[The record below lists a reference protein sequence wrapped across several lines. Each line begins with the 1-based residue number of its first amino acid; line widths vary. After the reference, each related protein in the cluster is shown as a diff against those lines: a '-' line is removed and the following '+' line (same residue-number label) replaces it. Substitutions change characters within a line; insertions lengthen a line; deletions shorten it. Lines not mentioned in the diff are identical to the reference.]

1 MIERWINDI
10 VNYQI
15 HNKRISVSDR
25 EIYQYGY
32 YILFE
37 KIVAVILTIC
47 IAALMDAWWEIMGF
61 CISFIPLRVYSGGIH
76 AKRYVNCML
85 LSSGLLVGVV
95 FLVRESISI
104 HIDEQL
110 YMVAL
115 EFIMFIALL
124 ALSPVETQTRK
135 IEKKEN
141 KYFRIMV
148 CRIYVI
154 QIFIEIFF
162 LLFKLKKILIAFIIA
177 HGISLLNVLMEI
189 LRKKLKNGYT

>member
-37 KIVAVILTIC
+37 KIIAVILTIC

-61 CISFIPLRVYSGGIH
+61 CISFIPLRVYSGGGH

-85 LSSGLLVGVV
+85 LSSG
-95 FLVRESISI
+95 
-104 HIDEQL
+104 
-110 YMVAL
+110 
-115 EFIMFIALL
+115 
-124 ALSPVETQTRK
+124 
-135 IEKKEN
+135 
-141 KYFRIMV
+141 
-148 CRIYVI
+148 
-154 QIFIEIFF
+154 
-162 LLFKLKKILIAFIIA
+162 
-177 HGISLLNVLMEI
+177 
-189 LRKKLKNGYT
+189 